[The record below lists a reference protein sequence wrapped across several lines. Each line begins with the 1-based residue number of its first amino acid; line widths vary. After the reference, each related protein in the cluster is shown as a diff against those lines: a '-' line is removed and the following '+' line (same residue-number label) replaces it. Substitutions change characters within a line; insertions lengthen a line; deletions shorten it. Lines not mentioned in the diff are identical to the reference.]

1 MKIIK
6 HIEPPVQD
14 KLKAHYFDR
23 YRPSFDG
30 NKVLSSVGD
39 QSEGREIQPGRCY
52 DFDGVDDYIAI
63 TSPDVGTLYVSGL
76 GSDGELNTTLTIGYF
91 GNQYQISGS
100 GKIWNIKVWT
110 SNTATETQK
119 KSYTLESGLF
129 AWYKCDESTGINTY
143 DSSGNSRHG
152 IIINASESI
161 HSTQPIYSW
170 QNEVGYSIDSNFY
183 IPRDESNPSKD
194 VLGDDLEYKGQVAY
208 NALAKQ
214 SNCLYLDGIDD
225 IIQFADT
232 TGWDRLENAGTSEL
246 SINGN
251 NIEGTEGSVY
261 SLRVY
266 DGSDNLIH
274 LFPCSEGGGT
284 RINCVLGGTIGTL
297 VNATLETVWGKQD
310 EYHFNLEHGWSSGKG
325 FSIRSNDTPVV
336 SDSYYRFISQ
346 EGISYHF
353 VYSDDGNPD
362 TGRFDPDDYP
372 LGYNNGQYFN
382 FYRQYI
388 VGATGGNI
396 VFSLSS
402 AFLSNT
408 LTIDVEMFA
417 GDGISIQTYDG
428 TLEEAF
434 RQELNNRYGV
444 GVSTSAVFQT
454 VEMFYLAL
462 SGTDET
468 YGENYPET
476 IGFPVGVTSADLRQ
490 VMTDVGVS
498 DVPFFLSEYGKFGG
512 TGGASASWWIYGLV
526 REYTQRIYRLDLDGR
541 TKIEIRNADALATGS
556 RSNLSGDY
564 FKVTDRL
571 MERFGTFTIR
581 SLSNGLWAHF
591 YQVSINENHRTP
603 ASLTNHNQDA
613 TGLKLENV
621 AGRYHNGA
629 ETLIDFTGGIES
641 PYAVQF
647 ELPNNYA
654 FGDPIEYKE
663 EANNIEK
670 NILIYEGVDSG
681 EDIRI
686 KNFVKDI

>member
-6 HIEPPVQD
+6 HIEPPIKD

-23 YRPSFDG
+23 YRPSIDG
-30 NKVLSSVGD
+30 NKILSSVGD

-63 TSPDVGTLYVSGL
+63 TSPDIGTLYVSGL
-76 GSDGELNTTLTIGYF
+76 DENGELNTTLTIGYF
-91 GNQYQISGS
+91 TNQYQISGL

-110 SNTATETQK
+110 SGTATETQK

-129 AWYKCDESTGINTY
+129 AWYKCDEGAGINSY
-143 DSSGNSRHG
+143 DSSGNGHHG
-152 IIINASESI
+152 NIINASESI

-170 QNEVGYSIDSNFY
+170 QNEAGYSIDSNFY

-194 VLGDDLEYKGQVAY
+194 ALGDDLEYKGQVAY

-225 IIQFADT
+225 VIQFSDT

-261 SLRVY
+261 NLRVY
-266 DGSDNLIH
+266 DSSDNLIH

-284 RINCVLGGTIGTL
+284 RINCVLGGTTGTL
-297 VNATLETVWGKQD
+297 VNATLETVWDKQD
-310 EYHFNLEHGWSSGKG
+310 EYHFNLENGWSSGKG
-325 FSIRSNDTPVV
+325 FSISPSDMPVYT
-336 SDSYYRFISQ
+336 DDNYRFISK
-346 EGISYHF
+346 EDVEYAFSYNNIN
-353 VYSDDGNPD
+353 NPS
-362 TGRFDPDDYP
+362 TGRFDLDGEP
-372 LGYNNGQYFN
+372 LGWNNQEGYFN
-382 FYRQYI
+382 FYKE
-388 VGATGGNI
+388 TTSGGIGNNVLWI
-396 VFSLSS
+396 IGT
-402 AFLSNT
+402 FLSNT

-417 GDGISIQTYDG
+417 GVGISISAFDG
-428 TLEEAF
+428 TLNADF
-434 RQELNNRYGV
+434 RRELNNRYGV
-444 GVSTSAVFQT
+444 GESTSAVFQT
-454 VEMFYLAL
+454 AEMFYLAL

-490 VMTDVGVS
+490 VMTDIGVS

-512 TGGASASWWIYGLV
+512 TGGASATWWQYGLD
-526 REYTQRIYRLDLDGR
+526 RQYSQNIYRLDLDGR
-541 TKIEIRNADALATGS
+541 TKIEIRNEDALATGG

-571 MERFGTFTIR
+571 MEMFGSFTIR
-581 SLSNGLWAHF
+581 SLSNGLWVHF

-613 TGLKLENV
+613 TGIPLENI
-621 AGRYHNGA
+621 AGRHHNGA

-663 EANNIEK
+663 EGSNREK

-686 KNFVKDI
+686 KNFIKDI

>member
-6 HIEPPVQD
+6 HIEPPIKD

-23 YRPSFDG
+23 YRPSIDG
-30 NKVLSSVGD
+30 NKILSSVGD

-63 TSPDVGTLYVSGL
+63 ASPDVGTLYVSGL
-76 GSDGELNTTLTIGYF
+76 GSDGELSTTLTIGYF
-91 GNQYQISGS
+91 SNHYQISGS

-110 SNTATETQK
+110 SDTATETQK

-129 AWYKCDESTGINTY
+129 AWYKCDEGTGVNSY
-143 DSSGNSRHG
+143 DSSGNGNHG
-152 IIINASESI
+152 TITNASLETF
-161 HSTQPIYSW
+161 HSTQNIYSW
-170 QNEVGYSIDSNFY
+170 QNEVGYSIGSNFY
-183 IPRDESNPSKD
+183 IPRDELDPSKD
-194 VLGDDLEYKGQVAY
+194 VLGNDLEYKGQVAY

-225 IIQFADT
+225 VIQFDDT

-261 SLRVY
+261 NLRVY

-297 VNATLETVWGKQD
+297 VNATLETVWDKQD
-310 EYHFNLEHGWSSGKG
+310 EYHYNIKEGYSKGKG
-325 FSIRSNDTPVV
+325 FSIRSNDIIRAP
-336 SDSYYRFISQ
+336 DGNIEYRYTSQ
-346 EGISYHF
+346 EGINYQFSTGTFYNP
-353 VYSDDGNPD
+353 STGLNDPEGNPI
-362 TGRFDPDDYP
+362 
-372 LGYNNGQYFN
+372 GYTSEYFN
-382 FYRQYI
+382 FYKEL
-388 VGATGGNI
+388 VGSLMAISSSFSANTVKIDCEVKSGLITQLQGRDNTLQQKFYTTLNNEYGAGTGNN
-396 VFSLSS
+396 S
-402 AFLSNT
+402 AFANQG
-408 LTIDVEMFA
+408 EFYWA
-417 GDGISIQTYDG
+417 ISGLDP
-428 TLEEAF
+428 
-434 RQELNNRYGV
+434 
-444 GVSTSAVFQT
+444 
-454 VEMFYLAL
+454 
-462 SGTDET
+462 T
-468 YGENYPET
+468 YGESFPET
-476 IGFPVGVTSADLRQ
+476 VGFPVGTTSQDLR
-490 VMTDVGVS
+490 DLLVS
-498 DVPFFLSEYGKFGG
+498 IGIENIVAFIEDLSN
-512 TGGASASWWIYGLV
+512 TPSVSWYFCL
-526 REYTQRIYRLDLDGR
+526 QRTFNITLNVDNTYGR
-541 TKIEIRNADALATGS
+541 TKIELDVFDIKPNGAVSAGNMVNYYLQYNTMLERY
-556 RSNLSGDY
+556 SNLELRCANDTW
-564 FKVTDRL
+564 V
-571 MERFGTFTIR
+571 
-581 SLSNGLWAHF
+581 HF
-591 YQVSINENHRTP
+591 YSITIDENHVIP

-613 TGLKLENV
+613 TGLKLENI

-629 ETLIDFTGGIES
+629 ETLMDFTGGIES

-686 KNFVKDI
+686 RNFVKDI

>member
-6 HIEPPVQD
+6 HIEPPIKD

-23 YRPSFDG
+23 YRPSIDG

-63 TSPDVGTLYVSGL
+63 ASPDVGTLYVSGL
-76 GSDGELNTTLTIGYF
+76 DSDGELNTTLTIGYF
-91 GNQYQISGS
+91 SNQYQISGS

-110 SNTATETQK
+110 SDTATETQK

-129 AWYKCDESTGINTY
+129 AWYKCDEGSGIDSY
-143 DSSGNSRHG
+143 DSSGNGHHG
-152 IIINASESI
+152 IIINSSESI

-194 VLGDDLEYKGQVAY
+194 ALGDDLEYKGQVAY

-225 IIQFADT
+225 IIQFSNT

-261 SLRVY
+261 NLRVY

-297 VNATLETVWGKQD
+297 VNATLGTAWAKQD
-310 EYHFNLEHGWSSGKG
+310 EYHYNIKEGYSKGKG
-325 FSIRSNDTPVV
+325 FSTRVTDVRDNNDTN
-336 SDSYYRFISQ
+336 YRYTSQ
-346 EGISYHF
+346 EGIDYYYSYGND
-353 VYSDDGNPD
+353 VNPTTGSNDPDGNP
-362 TGRFDPDDYP
+362 
-372 LGYNNGQYFN
+372 LGYTSKYFN
-382 FYRQYI
+382 FYKELI
-388 VGATGGNI
+388 SGVTGG
-396 VFSLSS
+396 STL
-402 AFLSNT
+402 
-408 LTIDVEMFA
+408 LTITGSFSANTFKIDLEVKSGTVSNLQGRDNSLFSRFNTA
-417 GDGISIQTYDG
+417 LIDTYGFGGSTVFTDQGD
-428 TLEEAF
+428 
-434 RQELNNRYGV
+434 
-444 GVSTSAVFQT
+444 
-454 VEMFYLAL
+454 FYLAI
-462 SGTDET
+462 SGLDPTH
-468 YGENYPET
+468 GESYPET
-476 IGFPVGVTSADLRQ
+476 VGFPVGTTSADLRNLL
-490 VMTDVGVS
+490 VSIGIENIDYFVS
-498 DVPFFLSEYGKFGG
+498 DLSN
-512 TGGASASWWIYGLV
+512 
-526 REYTQRIYRLDLDGR
+526 YTDRPLWQYCLQRTFSIPLNINNTYGR
-541 TKIEIRNADALATGS
+541 TEIELGVFDIKPNGAVSGIMANYYSQYNTNLELY
-556 RSNLSGDY
+556 SNLNL
-564 FKVTDRL
+564 RCA
-571 MERFGTFTIR
+571 
-581 SLSNGLWAHF
+581 SNTWVHF
-591 YQVSINENHRTP
+591 YSITIDENHVVP
-603 ASLTNHNQDA
+603 ASLINHNQDA
-613 TGLKLENV
+613 TGLLLENI
-621 AGRYHNGA
+621 AGRHHNGA
-629 ETLIDFTGGIES
+629 ETLMDFTGGIES

-663 EANNIEK
+663 ESNNIEK

-686 KNFVKDI
+686 KNFIKDI

>member
-6 HIEPPVQD
+6 HIEPPIKD

-23 YRPSFDG
+23 YRPSIDG
-30 NKVLSSVGD
+30 NKILSSVGD

-52 DFDGVDDYIAI
+52 DFDGVDDHIAI
-63 TSPDVGTLYVSGL
+63 ASPDVGTLYVSGL

-91 GNQYQISGS
+91 SNQYQISGS

-110 SNTATETQK
+110 SDTATETQK

-129 AWYKCDESTGINTY
+129 AWYKCDESAGINTY

-194 VLGDDLEYKGQVAY
+194 ALGDDLEYKGQVAY

-225 IIQFADT
+225 VIQFADT

-246 SINGN
+246 TINGN
-251 NIEGTEGSVY
+251 NIEGTEGTVY
-261 SLRVY
+261 DLRVY
-266 DGSDNLIH
+266 DSADNLIH

-284 RINCVLGGTIGTL
+284 RINCVLGGTKGTL
-297 VNATLETVWGKQD
+297 VNATLETVWAKQD
-310 EYHFNLEHGWSSGKG
+310 EYHYNIKEGYSKGKG
-325 FSIRSNDTPVV
+325 FSTRVTDVRDISNTN
-336 SDSYYRFISQ
+336 YRYTSQ
-346 EGISYHF
+346 EGIEYQYSYGDDVNPSTGAF
-353 VYSDDGNPD
+353 DPDGNP
-362 TGRFDPDDYP
+362 
-372 LGYNNGQYFN
+372 LGYTSEYFN
-382 FYRQYI
+382 FYKELTSG
-388 VGATGGNI
+388 VTGGNI
-396 VFSLSS
+396 LLAIVGSFS
-402 AFLSNT
+402 ANT
-408 LTIDVEMFA
+408 FKIDLEVKSGTVINLQGRDYTLQQRFFEALNTAYGFGNTTTFA
-417 GDGISIQTYDG
+417 NQG
-428 TLEEAF
+428 E
-434 RQELNNRYGV
+434 
-444 GVSTSAVFQT
+444 
-454 VEMFYLAL
+454 FYLAI
-462 SGTDET
+462 SGLDPT
-468 YGENYPET
+468 YGESYPET
-476 IGFPVGVTSADLRQ
+476 VGFPVGTTSQDLR
-490 VMTDVGVS
+490 DLLVS
-498 DVPFFLSEYGKFGG
+498 IGIENIVAFIDDLSN
-512 TGGASASWWIYGLV
+512 TPSVSWYFCL
-526 REYTQRIYRLDLDGR
+526 QRTFSISLNINNTYGR
-541 TKIEIRNADALATGS
+541 TEIELGIFDIKPNRAVSSGNMANYYLQYNTNLEIY
-556 RSNLSGDY
+556 SNLELRCSANTW
-564 FKVTDRL
+564 V
-571 MERFGTFTIR
+571 
-581 SLSNGLWAHF
+581 HF
-591 YQVSINENHRTP
+591 YSITLDENHVVP
-603 ASLTNHNQDA
+603 ASLTSHNQDA
-613 TGLKLENV
+613 TGLKLENI
-621 AGRYHNGA
+621 AGRHHNGA